1 MIEKNFWNSRLNFS
15 YRSSE
20 QFWKQNTISNWRY
33 FFLYQLHAFKNIW
46 MIQVTNFKFSIAIV
60 IVNSALQLSKKV
72 FSDLQD
78 FFIFFFIALFKS
90 CMLTR
95 LFERFRSLKMCHNSG
110 YFFSN
115 FSCMFLNPN
124 IFSNMNHNCSNL
136 SDMRNLQEQVKKAFC
151 YQELFWLSL
160 FE

>member
-1 MIEKNFWNSRLNFS
+1 
-15 YRSSE
+15 
-20 QFWKQNTISNWRY
+20 
-33 FFLYQLHAFKNIW
+33 

-90 CMLTR
+90 CIPTR

-124 IFSNMNHNCSNL
+124 IFSNMNSNCSNL
-136 SDMRNLQEQVKKAFC
+136 LDRRNLQEQVKKALC
-151 YQELFWLSL
+151 YQKIVLTFHCLNKLF
-160 FE
+160 

>member
-1 MIEKNFWNSRLNFS
+1 M
-15 YRSSE
+15 
-20 QFWKQNTISNWRY
+20 T
-33 FFLYQLHAFKNIW
+33 
-46 MIQVTNFKFSIAIV
+46 QVTNFKFSIAIV

-124 IFSNMNHNCSNL
+124 IFSNMNSNCSNL
-136 SDMRNLQEQVKKAFC
+136 LDSILIDMRNLQKQVKKAPC
-151 YQELFWLSL
+151 YQKLYCPFTV
-160 FE
+160 